1 MKEAI
6 AVLCV
11 VCCWRWRRKVSGFNG
26 KEADDKLELGDKT
39 IRLEV

>member
-1 MKEAI
+1 
-6 AVLCV
+6 VLCV
-11 VCCWRWRRKVSGFNG
+11 VCCWSGFNG